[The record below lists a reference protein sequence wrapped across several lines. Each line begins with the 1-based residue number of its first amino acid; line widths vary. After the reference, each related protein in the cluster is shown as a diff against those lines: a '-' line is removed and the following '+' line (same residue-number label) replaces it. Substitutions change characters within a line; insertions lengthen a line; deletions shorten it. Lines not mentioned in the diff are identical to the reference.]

1 MAHEHWDEAERVRR
15 HVRTILEQLT
25 AREREQRTADKVV
38 SRPASANVSG
48 EVEREENRAVGIG
61 NLKRPA

>member
-1 MAHEHWDEAERVRR
+1 MADEHWGEAARVRR

-25 AREREQRTADKVV
+25 AREREQRTADKVA